1 MAAIFKEVQM
11 NYNELFAKYKT
22 ILTVVLL
29 SVMATIIT
37 ILLLMLYAKN
47 VKIENLEVSIQ
58 KCNLEK
64 QNETN
69 NNLTLHQV
77 IRDLNDE
84 KLKDSINYEKKKKE
98 LEQTKS
104 NLIQQF
110 KKQGGSNECQD
121 IKNKLDSLRNT
132 DYSRLLK

>member
-1 MAAIFKEVQM
+1 MI
-11 NYNELFAKYKT
+11 NELFAKYKT

-29 SVMATIIT
+29 SVMATIII

-47 VKIENLEVSIQ
+47 VKIENLEVSLQ
-58 KCNLEK
+58 KCSLEK

-84 KLKDSINYEKKKKE
+84 KSKDSINYEKKKKE

-121 IKNKLDSLRNT
+121 IKNKLDSFRNT

>member
-1 MAAIFKEVQM
+1 MINDLFEKYKLVLFVGLISILLSTILGLSLFLKYQDKKIVKLE
-11 NYNELFAKYKT
+11 NELKT
-22 ILTVVLL
+22 CI
-29 SVMATIIT
+29 
-37 ILLLMLYAKN
+37 
-47 VKIENLEVSIQ
+47 
-58 KCNLEK
+58 LEK

>member
-1 MAAIFKEVQM
+1 M
-11 NYNELFAKYKT
+11 NYNELFEKYKT

-47 VKIENLEVSIQ
+47 VKIENLEASIQ

-77 IRDLNDE
+77 IRDLNNQTI
-84 KLKDSINYEKKKKE
+84 KDSIDYEKRLKK
-98 LEQTKS
+98 
-104 NLIQQF
+104 F
-110 KKQGGSNECQD
+110 KDEKDEILGINYKNVRSDNCED
-121 IKNKLDSLRNT
+121 IKLILDDIRING
-132 DYSRLLK
+132 Y

>member
-1 MAAIFKEVQM
+1 MI
-11 NYNELFAKYKT
+11 NELFSKYKT

-47 VKIENLEVSIQ
+47 VKIENLEASIK
-58 KCNLEK
+58 KCSLEK

-77 IRDLNDE
+77 IRDLNNQNV
-84 KLKDSINYEKKKKE
+84 KDSIDYEKRLKKFKDE
-98 LEQTKS
+98 KDEILGINYK
-104 NLIQQF
+104 NLR
-110 KKQGGSNECQD
+110 SDDCED
-121 IKNKLDSLRNT
+121 IKLILDDIRING
-132 DYSRLLK
+132 Y

>member
-1 MAAIFKEVQM
+1 M